1 MMSREENWELDGLLG
16 ELGLHGPQQAP
27 PDSAKAFPDGER
39 WRIEIPSV
47 EGPEALQAVIDAAAE
62 RDVPVRRIS
71 QGSGIMLQSDAE
83 IAAMVELGRAHDIE
97 ICLFVGPRA
106 GWDTGVQA
114 ASPGGAAMAATLR
127 GDEQLRHAVADV
139 RRGCELG
146 LRSILVADI
155 GLLWILARMRSA
167 GDLPEDLRFKVSV
180 SLPAG
185 NPATARLLEELGAD
199 TVNVPVDLSVSQL
212 AALRRAIDIPI
223 DLYIE
228 GPDDLGGPVRH
239 HEVPEIVRVAAPVH
253 LKFAVRNA
261 APLYPAGEHLRAH
274 ALATARERVRRA
286 SLALGLL
293 RRAEAAATSS
303 V

>member
-1 MMSREENWELDGLLG
+1 MTSHEGNWEIDGLLE
-16 ELGLHGPQQAP
+16 ELSLHGPTHAP
-27 PDSAKAFPDGER
+27 PDSGKTFPDGER

-47 EGPEALQAVIDAAAE
+47 EGPEALRTVIAAAAE

-71 QGSGIMLQSDAE
+71 QGSGIMLQSDDE
-83 IAAMVELGRAHDIE
+83 ITEMVALGREHDIE

-106 GWDTGVQA
+106 AWDTGVQA
-114 ASPGGAAMAATLR
+114 ASPGGGAVAGSLR

-155 GLLWILARMRSA
+155 GLLWILARMRAA

-185 NPATARLLEELGAD
+185 NPATARLLEELGAN
-199 TVNVPVDLSVSQL
+199 TLNVPGDLSVSQL

-228 GPDDLGGPVRH
+228 GPDDLGGAVRH

-261 APLYPAGEHLRAH
+261 APLYPSGEHLRGH

-293 RRAEAAATSS
+293 RRAEAATHASA
-303 V
+303 

>member
-1 MMSREENWELDGLLG
+1 MSLEGLDDLFSQ
-16 ELGLHGPQQAP
+16 LGLNGPQQAP
-27 PDSAKAFPDGER
+27 PSSAKAFPTGEA

-47 EGPEALQAVIDAAAE
+47 EGPQALQTVIDASNE
-62 RDVPVRRIS
+62 LGVPVRRIS
-71 QGSGIMLQSDAE
+71 QGSGIMLQSDDE
-83 IAAMVELGRAHDIE
+83 IAEMVELGRAHDIE

-106 GWDTGVQA
+106 AWDTGVQS
-114 ASPGGAAMAATLR
+114 ASPGGAAMGATLR

-146 LRSILVADI
+146 LRSILIADI
-155 GLLWILARMRSA
+155 GLLWILGRMRTA
-167 GDLPEDLRFKVSV
+167 GDLPADLRFKVSV

-185 NPATARLLEELGAD
+185 NPATARLLEDLGAD

-228 GPDDLGGPVRH
+228 GPDDLGAPVRH

-293 RRAEAAATSS
+293 RRANTAVAGPA